1 MSFRLYLKCANRSWL
16 TVIKAGQRS
25 VLKRPSKAA
34 CSLCSITYS
43 SKWIATQRKS
53 TSHTSFNVVGHVGQI
68 TCRLLRCSEML
79 CPSKRECLMAW
90 DRSTTRGA
98 CKWVFRLQ
106 EVGRNH
112 VEPMIASELPD
123 YSWQNVASDQLF
135 WKGKTYPL
143 VVLSLHWSV
152 YISK

>member
-16 TVIKAGQRS
+16 TVIKTGQRS

-53 TSHTSFNVVGHVGQI
+53 TSHTSFNAVGHVGQI

-106 EVGRNH
+106 EVRTKPCRAYDCIGTTRLLLTKSRLWPTLL
-112 VEPMIASELPD
+112 EREDLPT
-123 YSWQNVASDQLF
+123 SGTFATL
-135 WKGKTYPL
+135 KC
-143 VVLSLHWSV
+143 LH
-152 YISK
+152 